1 VDPDTWLE
9 TVPSQEGSWWPAWET
24 WLCRK
29 SSDRIPP
36 PTIGSS
42 DHGYGV
48 LDDALTI
55 RELLQAQD
63 WAPFEA
69 RYQAGGRSPY
79 APDAVLGLVR
89 YGMLNGVSS
98 RRGREGLA
106 RRGLGYLWI
115 TGGRCPDQASIG
127 RFTRLHEESLT
138 GDFVTE
144 LTRPVLPITGTG
156 VGPVA
161 GDGPVVQATAS
172 NDHTIELE
180 AAPRPGRKP
189 KPSRLKRSPP
199 PWSNARRVK
208 LRARRRI
215 A

>member
-1 VDPDTWLE
+1 MGP
-9 TVPSQEGSWWPAWET
+9 
-24 WLCRK
+24 
-29 SSDRIPP
+29 
-36 PTIGSS
+36 
-42 DHGYGV
+42 
-48 LDDALTI
+48 DDALTI

-79 APDAVLGLVR
+79 ASDAVLGLVR

-106 RRGLGYLWI
+106 RRDLGCLWI

-127 RFTRLHEESLT
+127 RFTQLHEESLT

-144 LTRPVLPITGTG
+144 LTRPVLPVTGTG

-172 NDHTIELE
+172 NDYTIKLE
-180 AAPRPGRKP
+180 AATQAEPAETVTATLEQRTADRQAKGKAADGLSISPVEPEAVVQQSSDSKP
-189 KPSRLKRSPP
+189 LI
-199 PWSNARRVK
+199 VEVC
-208 LRARRRI
+208 RRRKSYYSF